1 MGSSTAPMGMVPTLT
16 PTLVSTTDMP
26 DTMLDTLMPTTARG
40 PLMLSQRPMLMP
52 TTTEPMDWDTT
63 VLATEH
69 TGKDSPS
76 APGWQSL
83 AEVKWRVE
91 AGLEVSSQALNL
103 KLTQSVLPQY
113 CQQLHFDKIFYF
125 KFSSQKQVLSLTF
138 YVVNIFFSDT
148 DTLTLIMASTTARG
162 PLMLSP
168 PPLPSLRL
176 MPTTATTV
184 MLGPTATVTDTEAT
198 EATTGDKFSASE
210 VQSRSSKRTS
220 LLVI

>member
-1 MGSSTAPMGMVPTLT
+1 MVMVPTLT
-16 PTLVSTTDMP
+16 PMEPMEPMDMP
-26 DTMLDTLMPTTARG
+26 DTPMPTTPSTTARG

-69 TGKDSPS
+69 T
-76 APGWQSL
+76 
-83 AEVKWRVE
+83 
-91 AGLEVSSQALNL
+91 
-103 KLTQSVLPQY
+103 
-113 CQQLHFDKIFYF
+113 
-125 KFSSQKQVLSLTF
+125 
-138 YVVNIFFSDT
+138 DT
-148 DTLTLIMASTTARG
+148 DTLTLIMDTTTARG

-168 PPLPSLRL
+168 PPSQRLML

-184 MLGPTATVTDTEAT
+184 MVPGPTTATVWATDTVWDT

>member
-1 MGSSTAPMGMVPTLT
+1 MGWFALPPSSPVSQRPSLRLRLTLPSSTAPMVMVPTLT

-40 PLMLSQRPMLMP
+40 PLMLSQRLMLMP

-69 TGKDSPS
+69 TDMP
-76 APGWQSL
+76 
-83 AEVKWRVE
+83 
-91 AGLEVSSQALNL
+91 
-103 KLTQSVLPQY
+103 
-113 CQQLHFDKIFYF
+113 
-125 KFSSQKQVLSLTF
+125 
-138 YVVNIFFSDT
+138 DT
-148 DTLTLIMASTTARG
+148 PTLIMDTSTARG
-162 PLMLSP
+162 PLMLSQRP
-168 PPLPSLRL
+168 MLML

-184 MLGPTATVTDTEAT
+184 MVPGPTTATVWATEDTEAT
-198 EATTGDKFSASE
+198 EATTGDKFSTSE